1 MFQDL
6 KVQHDDK
13 ANRFFCTFREGDEA
27 VKRYVTVAEAEK
39 AREVIA
45 SGDPYKVDNFCYRI
59 Y

>member
-13 ANRFFCTFREGDEA
+13 ANCSFCTFREGDKA
-27 VKRYVTVAEAEK
+27 VKRYVTAAEAEK
-39 AREVIA
+39 AREAIA
-45 SGDPYKVDNFCYRI
+45 SGDPYKVDSFCYRI